1 MTDVLALLN
10 DDPVAQRLLT
20 GPLPAR
26 LAYVAKDGTPRVIPV
41 GFHWDGRAFVL
52 GTAPGSAKVAA
63 LEANPDVAL
72 SIDTSP
78 PTWPPNALLV
88 RGRARVST
96 VDGVFQEYLDGA
108 RKGIPEDEYAG
119 WEAGV
124 RQFYDQMVRIDIEP
138 TWATVHDFE
147 TRIPKRVEEL
157 ARQKFGGS

>member
-20 GPLPAR
+20 GPHPAR

-41 GFHWDGRAFVL
+41 GFFWDGTAIVV
-52 GTAPGSAKVAA
+52 GTVPGSAKVAA

-72 SIDTSP
+72 TIDTSP
-78 PTWPPNALLV
+78 PTWPPNALLI

-108 RKGIPEDEYAG
+108 RKAMPAEEYAG

-124 RQFYDQMVRIDIEP
+124 HQLYDEMVRIDIEP

-147 TRIPKRVEEL
+147 SRIPQAVEEL
-157 ARQKFGGS
+157 ARAKFGDT